1 MGFFIQRFFYLF
13 LHFLSLILFLLLKL
27 GGGAFG
33 FGQYP
38 CEVELGYEAAILK
51 ALPGLIKFGY
61 LRWSS
66 ETHVR
71 HCSQISHLAHSRDG
85 GLALVQKP
93 FKAALTNGYAFADVG
108 LCDSGGLPNDLS
120 FLLVGLFGAELLQ
133 LWCLS

>member
-1 MGFFIQRFFYLF
+1 MLLLHFKHI

-33 FGQYP
+33 FGRYP

-66 ETHVR
+66 ETHMR
-71 HCSQISHLAHSRDG
+71 CRCLISHLAHSRDG
-85 GLALVQKP
+85 RLALVQKA

-108 LCDSGGLPNDLS
+108 LCDSRGLPNDLS
-120 FLLVGLFGAELLQ
+120 FLLVCLFGAELLQ
-133 LWCLS
+133 LWCLT